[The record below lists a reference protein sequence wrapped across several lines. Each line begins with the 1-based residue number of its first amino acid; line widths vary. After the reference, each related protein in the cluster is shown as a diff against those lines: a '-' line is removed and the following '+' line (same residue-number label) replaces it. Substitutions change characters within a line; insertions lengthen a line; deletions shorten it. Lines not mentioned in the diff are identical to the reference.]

1 MSINFNL
8 QGLDHVAIRVANLEQ
23 SRNWYQSRLKLIPL
37 TLPEWGAFPIM
48 MMSEKTSVALFPA
61 SNETIDHKPREKTP
75 GIIHFA
81 FRLDQESFMQ
91 IQLHLSQLEE
101 KFTFEDHFYFHSIYL
116 SDPDGHTV
124 ELTTKV
130 KDFSIES

>member
-1 MSINFNL
+1 MPINFNL
-8 QGLDHVAIRVANLEQ
+8 QGLDHVALRVADPAASSE
-23 SRNWYQSRLKLIPL
+23 WYQSRLKLTP
-37 TLPEWGAFPIM
+37 TTFPEWGEFPIM
-48 MMSEKTSVALFPA
+48 MMVGETGVALFPA
-61 SNETIDHKPREKTP
+61 SQAASSSQPKDKPP
-75 GIIHFA
+75 GIFHFA
-81 FRLDQESFMQ
+81 FCLDQESFMQ

-130 KDFSIES
+130 KDFPMKP